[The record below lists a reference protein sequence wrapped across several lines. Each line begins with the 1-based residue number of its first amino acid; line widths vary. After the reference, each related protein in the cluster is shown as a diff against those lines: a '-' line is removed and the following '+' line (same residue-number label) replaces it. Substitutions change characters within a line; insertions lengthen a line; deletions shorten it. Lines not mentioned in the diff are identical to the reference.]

1 MMHRKESYERAL
13 ERRTD
18 LARPTLNDDAK
29 LFLAALRKQRKSVG
43 NGFFR
48 ELLGWSEQRYT
59 RVREFLIEQ
68 EKVVRGRGR
77 GGSITAA

>member
-1 MMHRKESYERAL
+1 MNARSFRRLAL
-13 ERRTD
+13 P
-18 LARPTLNDDAK
+18 RPTLTQDAK

-48 ELLGWSEQRYT
+48 AHLGWSEPRYL
-59 RVREFLIEQ
+59 RVREFLIES

-77 GGSITAA
+77 GGSISPA